1 MFETLRPPAPDP
13 IIALMGQYAADPR
26 TTKIDLGVG
35 VYRDAA
41 GATPVMRAVAA
52 AEARLLETQRTKA
65 YFGLGGDP
73 AFIIALSGLL
83 LADTVPAERVAGV
96 ATPGGSGAI
105 RQILDLVR
113 SARPDATI
121 WISDPS
127 WPNHAAIC
135 GALGLRVRAY
145 RYLDRGTGLVDAV
158 GMMADLAQAAAGD
171 VVLLH
176 GCCHNP
182 TGADLSAQDWAALA
196 ARCADGGLVP
206 FVDMAYQGFGDG
218 VEDDAAGLRIMASA
232 VPEML
237 LAASGSKSFGLYRER
252 VGLALAVCPDAEIA
266 GRVGGMLATL
276 NRQNFAFPPDH
287 GARVVQIVLGDA
299 ALRADWLA
307 ELDTMRARIRTN
319 RAALAA
325 ALRQQTQSDRFD
337 FLTAHRGMFSLL
349 GLPSDQVT
357 RLREVHGIYLVS
369 DGRANLAGL
378 TEAQSDP
385 VARAIATVVA
395 GG

>member
-1 MFETLRPPAPDP
+1 MFETLCPPAPDP

-26 TTKIDLGVG
+26 GDKIDLGVG
-35 VYRDAA
+35 VYRDAT

-52 AEARLLETQRTKA
+52 AEARLLETQTTKT
-65 YFGLGGDP
+65 YLGLGGDP
-73 AFIIALSGLL
+73 AFIAAMGGML
-83 LADTVPAERVAGV
+83 LADAVPAARVAAV
-96 ATPGGSGAI
+96 AAPGGSGAI

-113 SARPDATI
+113 SARPDAVI

-135 GALGLRVRAY
+135 GALGLRVRSY
-145 RYLDRGTGLVDAV
+145 RYLDPATGLVDAP
-158 GMMADLAQAAAGD
+158 GMLADLAQAAAGD

-182 TGADLSAQDWAALA
+182 SGADLVAADWAALA
-196 ARCADGGLVP
+196 ALCAGRGLVP

-218 VEDDAAGLRIMASA
+218 VEADAAGLRLMAAA
-232 VPEML
+232 VPELL

-252 VGLALAVCPDAEIA
+252 VGLALAISPDAATA
-266 GRVGGMLATL
+266 GRVGAMLATL

-287 GARVVQIVLGDA
+287 GARVVQMVLGDA

-307 ELDTMRARIRTN
+307 ELDAMRARIREN
-319 RAALAA
+319 RATLAL
-325 ALRQQTQSDRFD
+325 ALRQQTQSERFD

-349 GLPSDQVT
+349 GLSVPQVA
-357 RLREVHGIYLVS
+357 RLREVHGVYLVS
-369 DGRANLAGL
+369 DSRANLAGL
-378 TEAQSDP
+378 TAAQAAP
-385 VARAIATVVA
+385 VARAIAAVMA
-395 GG
+395 EG